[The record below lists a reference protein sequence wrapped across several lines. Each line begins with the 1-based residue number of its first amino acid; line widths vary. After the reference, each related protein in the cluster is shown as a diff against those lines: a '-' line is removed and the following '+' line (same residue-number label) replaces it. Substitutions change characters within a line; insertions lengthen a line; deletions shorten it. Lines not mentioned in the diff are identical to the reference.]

1 MSDIKRVTI
10 SSVLGSIIAI
20 LLAFVLIFNPNGV
33 LNTFVYIAACVFL
46 LYGIYNIYGYIK
58 MNKDYRVYNTGLLS
72 GILLIILS
80 IYAFSNPSNIVN
92 ILYILIGLW
101 IIIAGVSRLLMLFRL
116 QNLIPGSL
124 TLGMISLLKIMVGI
138 FIFVHPGIT
147 SESLVVTCGIMLLI
161 NEIVDILESIYIFIT
176 KKRA

>member
-80 IYAFSNPSNIVN
+80 KDIIPKVKDPRIKFCNLNNIN
-92 ILYILIGLW
+92 NLEIPA
-101 IIIAGVSRLLMLFRL
+101 IIIH
-116 QNLIPGSL
+116 NP
-124 TLGMISLLKIMVGI
+124 
-138 FIFVHPGIT
+138 
-147 SESLVVTCGIMLLI
+147 I
-161 NEIVDILESIYIFIT
+161 NI
-176 KKRA
+176 